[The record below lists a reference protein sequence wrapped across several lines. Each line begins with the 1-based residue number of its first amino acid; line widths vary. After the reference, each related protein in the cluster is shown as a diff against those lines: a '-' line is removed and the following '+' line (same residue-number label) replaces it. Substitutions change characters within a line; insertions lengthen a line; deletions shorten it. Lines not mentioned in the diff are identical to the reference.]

1 MAFTQKTSI
10 DNSIYDGYGDRWYSA
25 YDDPVAL
32 LRAESKAKIPW
43 VEKKI
48 KENGID
54 KVASLLDVGCGGGFL
69 SNAFAGLGY
78 QVTGIDIS
86 NESLVVAARHDP
98 TGTVRYLCG
107 DAYRLP
113 FPDASFEVVTAMDFL
128 EHVEHPAKVIEEI
141 SRVLKPNGL
150 FFYHTF
156 NRNPISR
163 FVVIQLVEWLVLNTP
178 KHMHIYRMFLK
189 PKEVEAFC
197 SQAGITVRETI
208 GLRPKVS
215 TIPIKS
221 IFSGVVPESLEFELV
236 RSTLLSYMGYGRKLF

>member
-1 MAFTQKTSI
+1 MAFTNKENI
-10 DNSIYDGYGDRWYSA
+10 DNSIYDAYGDRWYSA

-32 LRAESKAKIPW
+32 LRAESKAKVPW
-43 VEKKI
+43 VEQKLN
-48 KENGID
+48 ENRIG
-54 KVASLLDVGCGGGFL
+54 KGTGLLDVGCGGGFL
-69 SNAFAGLGY
+69 SNAFAALGY
-78 QVTGIDIS
+78 RVTGLDIS
-86 NESLVVAARHDP
+86 NESLIVAARHDP

-141 SRVLKPNGL
+141 SRVLKPGGL

-163 FVVIQLVEWLVLNTP
+163 LVVIQLVEWLVRNTP
-178 KHMHIYRMFLK
+178 KHMHLYRMFLK
-189 PKEVEAFC
+189 PREVAAFC
-197 SQAGITVRETI
+197 AEAGITVRETI

-221 IFSGVVPESLEFELV
+221 IFSGIVPESLEFELV
-236 RSTLLSYMGYGRKLF
+236 RSNLLSYMGYGVKSK